1 MKHLLIFFILL
12 NVHSLTL
19 AQLDTS
25 VVRLKEI
32 GVDGI
37 LLNKGWKFQRG
48 DNLDWSRPGLDDGH
62 WLPIDPSL
70 EIPQLPQLQ
79 QSKKGWFRLRF
90 SVDSSAVGEMAL
102 MIQQSGAS
110 TFYLDGRFI
119 HSFGTF
125 SNDPHAIV
133 AYDPLWKPVSFP
145 LNGGT
150 HVLAVRYALQPGIR
164 YTSMFE
170 VLNPAIW
177 LWVKKMEPAVDTYTE
192 FVTRISRFFVFI
204 IGVCFILT
212 VVHLALY
219 FFYRVQKANL
229 YFGLY
234 ALFLMLGNV
243 IQLLYS
249 LYAHQVIYKFYL
261 ANFAFGFMLIADLL
275 MLTALYHLLQQKT
288 DKVYWTLFFLMFVAI
303 VLNAGPYYWG
313 WRVGGALYEML
324 LQLSVA
330 RISFLAIRR
339 KKRGAWI
346 IAAGALFYVILFP
359 LFLAQGI
366 LSSSFLLNLSTLR
379 TITYVAARFSIPIA
393 TSIYLGLDIAF
404 TSRRLQKK
412 LIEVNQLSEKTLA
425 QEQEKQEILANQKKH
440 LEQEV
445 LHRTN
450 ELTRS
455 LEELKATQSQL
466 IQKEKMASLGEL
478 TAGIAHEIQNP
489 LNFVNNFS
497 DVNAELVDELQAEL
511 KAGNTEDAFSISNE
525 IKDNEQK
532 INHHGKRADAIVKGM
547 LQHSRA
553 SSGKKEPTD
562 INALADEYL
571 RLSYHG
577 LRAKDKDFNA
587 DFKTDFDETIGNIEV
602 VPQDIGRVLLN
613 LYNNAFYAVYAKKK
627 QLNGTF
633 EPTVEVSTKRVGNN
647 VMITVKDNGTGIP
660 QKVLDKIYQP
670 FFTTKPTGQGTG
682 LGLSLSY
689 DIIKAHGGEIRV
701 ESKEGEYTE
710 CVVQLPGT

>member
-1 MKHLLIFFILL
+1 
-12 NVHSLTL
+12 
-19 AQLDTS
+19 
-25 VVRLKEI
+25 
-32 GVDGI
+32 
-37 LLNKGWKFQRG
+37 
-48 DNLDWSRPGLDDGH
+48 
-62 WLPIDPSL
+62 
-70 EIPQLPQLQ
+70 
-79 QSKKGWFRLRF
+79 
-90 SVDSSAVGEMAL
+90 
-102 MIQQSGAS
+102 
-110 TFYLDGRFI
+110 
-119 HSFGTF
+119 
-125 SNDPHAIV
+125 
-133 AYDPLWKPVSFP
+133 
-145 LNGGT
+145 
-150 HVLAVRYALQPGIR
+150 
-164 YTSMFE
+164 
-170 VLNPAIW
+170 
-177 LWVKKMEPAVDTYTE
+177 
-192 FVTRISRFFVFI
+192 
-204 IGVCFILT
+204 
-212 VVHLALY
+212 
-219 FFYRVQKANL
+219 
-229 YFGLY
+229 
-234 ALFLMLGNV
+234 
-243 IQLLYS
+243 
-249 LYAHQVIYKFYL
+249 
-261 ANFAFGFMLIADLL
+261 MLIADLL

-553 SSGKKEPTD
+553 SSGKKEPID